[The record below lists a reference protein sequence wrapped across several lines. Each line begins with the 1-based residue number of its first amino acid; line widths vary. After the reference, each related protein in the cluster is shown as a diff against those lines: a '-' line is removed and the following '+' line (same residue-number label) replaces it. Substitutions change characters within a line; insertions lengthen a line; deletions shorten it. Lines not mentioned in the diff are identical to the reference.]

1 MEKKTASAIMLTL
14 LLTSM
19 LTLAFN
25 IQLVEAESG
34 ILYVNDNISRSPIE
48 WRSTPTM
55 KSFLKN
61 RLNTRLMDDF
71 QLPFEVGGKW
81 GFDTE
86 VKWGDF
92 AFGDDNS
99 AELVIGLSDMR
110 PNGYSELVDL
120 VESDGGKVANT
131 VSMDRKVAAVVAD
144 MPNGTLSSFTSKVRA
159 MGLARYVEP
168 NIRFEIDSI
177 PNDPDWLKQ
186 WGPQKIEADWAW
198 NTTMG
203 DPSVLVAVV
212 DTGID
217 WNHPDLADNYVPL
230 GYDWVNND
238 PDPMDDHGHGTHCA
252 GVIAAIVNNTIGMAG
267 LAQVRVM
274 AEKGLD
280 ESGSGRLSDLAS
292 AIIHAVD
299 QGADIISCSWGS
311 YVKSTLLHEAVRY
324 AYDHG
329 VLVVTA
335 AGNDATDTKHYPA
348 AYDEVLAVT
357 ATDQNDDPASFTN
370 FGNWVEVAA
379 PGVRIYSTIWDD
391 SYAYMSGTS
400 MSTPHVSGIAA
411 LIWSRFPNMTRDQVW
426 AQLQYTAEDL
436 GDLGFDVYYGY
447 GRISARRAVEQVPAE
462 HDVLILNW
470 KIPSYIRLGSV
481 AIVNTTIV
489 NMGTSDESDMTIQ
502 LLVNGS
508 VVDSVVVGFLASGSS
523 TSVNYSW
530 KPTIEGWYNVT
541 SYVVP
546 VIGEIIINNNALFT
560 QVRVRVP
567 QVLRVPDNYATIQKA
582 IDAAFEGD
590 TVFVTSGTYY
600 ENVWIN
606 KEDLTLIGED
616 QRNTIIDGQ
625 RRADVVLVTV
635 DGIKISGFTLK
646 NSRSSLYYAG
656 IFVTGAKEITISE
669 VTTLYNYH
677 GIFLD
682 SVTDATLRNNN
693 MTRNTYNFGVY
704 GDGLGDFTHDI
715 DTSNT
720 VDGKPL
726 YYWVNEHDKHVPSDA
741 GYVAVVNSTNILVK
755 DLNLTKNFEGVL
767 FAYTMN
773 SFIENVNAS
782 DNYFGIY
789 LTYSNNNTA
798 YNNAPMNNYAGIY
811 LYESERN
818 NVNDNTLIINADGI
832 DLYYS
837 KDNRIDFN
845 KLLNNDFGL
854 FIEKSDNNTVS
865 CNIALN
871 NTHGVDVQKSGY
883 NVFRDNDMTANEYN
897 LGVTGN
903 YLSHF
908 IQDIDISNTVDG
920 KPIYYWV
927 NQKDKEIPADA
938 GYVAVVNS
946 TNISVRDLNLT
957 NNDHGVLFAFAAESL
972 IENVKVANNTYGIY
986 LYGSC
991 NNTIVYNTVTSKG
1004 KPGVQL
1010 VNSSN
1015 NTVSNNMI
1023 TKNYIGIGLW
1033 LSAENNTINGN
1044 TVLNG
1049 TGGGVGLYLDHSGSN
1064 IISVNVIANNDQG
1077 VLLYESS
1084 TNTLRNNQM
1093 AGNSYNFGIYGVSLS
1108 HYVNDVD
1115 TSNTVNEKPIYYWI
1129 NQYDK
1134 QVPTNAGYV
1143 AVVNST
1149 AITAKDLTLS
1159 NNEQGILF
1167 AYTTNSTIMNVIASD
1182 NYDGI
1187 FLWSSD
1193 GNVLCGNN
1201 LANNF
1206 WDGVGLYYS
1215 DNNTIAGNTVTDN
1228 AIGIDATVSHYND
1241 INSNVV
1247 LRNIVG
1253 IYLYYSRNST
1263 VFRNKVTGGSG
1274 VLALAGITLTE
1285 ATGNVI
1291 CENMVSEN
1299 QFWIGAGIYLEWS
1312 SDDNTIIKNA
1322 ITNNYYGLSMGYWGL
1337 YGLKDQNNNNM
1348 IYHNNL
1354 VGNTK
1359 QVLSLNSVSTWDNGY
1374 PSGGNYWSDYTG
1386 LDLYHGSYQNETGS
1400 DSIGDTPY
1408 IIDADNRDRYP
1419 LMKPWTLTP
1428 AIYTFSIVWG
1438 EETFIVSV
1446 ESNSTV
1452 SNFTFNQQSKEISF
1466 YVIGPDSTIGFCN
1479 VTVPKE
1485 LLSASAA
1492 EWIVLVNTHPVTDYI
1507 LIENATHSHLWFMYT
1522 HSTHKVQIIGTHVI
1536 APPPLPLSVTV
1547 NPLSVSILVGQSVT
1561 FASTGSGGYT
1571 PYSYQWYLDGAPV
1584 LGATSAS
1591 WTFTP
1596 TTSGIYYIRLK
1607 VTDAKANAAQSDAAR
1622 ITVTVI
1628 PVGGYSIPIQVP
1640 TKTEPVLPYI
1650 FSVAILT
1657 VIFTKLRVKTKR
1669 KRKEPFSSTF

>member
-1 MEKKTASAIMLTL
+1 MQIMKRKMVSAVTLTL
-14 LLTSM
+14 LLTSL

-25 IQLVEAESG
+25 IQLVKAESG
-34 ILYVNDNISRSPIE
+34 LLYVNGNISRSSIE
-48 WRSTPTM
+48 RWPTPTM

-61 RLNTRLMDDF
+61 GLNTRLMDDS

-110 PNGYSELVDL
+110 PNSYSELVDL

-144 MPNGTLSSFTSKVRA
+144 MPNETLSSFTSKVRA

-168 NIRFEIDSI
+168 NIRFQIDSI
-177 PNDPDWLKQ
+177 PNDPDWPKQ

-198 NTTMG
+198 NTTIG
-203 DPSVLVAVV
+203 GPSVLVAVV

-217 WNHPDLADNYVPL
+217 WNHPDLAENYVPL

-238 PDPMDDHGHGTHCA
+238 PDPMDDNGHGTHCA
-252 GVIAAIVNNTIGMAG
+252 GVITAIVNNSIGMAG

-280 ESGSGRLSDLAS
+280 ESGSGWTSDLAS

-311 YVKSTLLHEAVRY
+311 YEKSTLLHEAVKY

-329 VLVVTA
+329 VLVVAA
-335 AGNDATDTKHYPA
+335 AGNDATDTKQYPA
-348 AYDEVLAVT
+348 AYDEVFAVT

-379 PGVRIYSTIWDD
+379 PGVQIYSTIWDD

-400 MSTPHVSGIAA
+400 MSAPHVSGLAA
-411 LIWSRFPNMTRDQVW
+411 LIWSRFPSMTRDQVL

-436 GDLGFDVYYGY
+436 GDPGFDVHYGY
-447 GRISARRAVEQVPAE
+447 GRINARRAVERAPAE
-462 HDVLILNW
+462 HDVLVLNW
-470 KIPSYIRLGSV
+470 KTPSYIRLGSF
-481 AIVNTTIV
+481 ATINTTIL
-489 NMGTSDESDMTIQ
+489 NMGTSDESDITIQ

-508 VVDSVVVGFLASGSS
+508 VVDYVTIGFLAGGSS
-523 TSVNYSW
+523 TSLSCSW
-530 KPTIEGWYNVT
+530 TPTIEGTYNVT

-546 VIGEIIINNNALFT
+546 LIGETIVNNNALSA
-560 QVRVRVP
+560 QIRVRVP
-567 QVLRVPDNYATIQKA
+567 QVIRVPDNYDTIQKA

-606 KEDLTLIGED
+606 KEDLTLLGED
-616 QRNTIIDGQ
+616 QGNTIIDGQ
-625 RRADVVLVTV
+625 GSADVVLVTV
-635 DGIKISGFTLK
+635 DGIKISGLTLK
-646 NSRSSLYYAG
+646 KSKSSLYYAG
-656 IFVTGAKEITISE
+656 IFVTGAKGITINE
-669 VTTLYNYH
+669 VTTLDNFH
-677 GIFLD
+677 GIFLYN
-682 SVTDATLRNNN
+682 TADATLRNNN

-704 GDGLGDFTHDI
+704 GDGLGDFNHDI

-741 GYVAVVNSTNILVK
+741 GYVAVVNSTNIVVK

-767 FAYTMN
+767 FACSIN

-782 DNYFGIY
+782 DDYFGIY
-789 LTYSNNNTA
+789 ITYSHNNTVHGSTA
-798 YNNAPMNNYAGIY
+798 TNDQVGIY

-818 NVNDNTLIINADGI
+818 NVNENVLMSNEKGV

-837 KDNRIDFN
+837 KDNKIGLN
-845 KLLNNDFGL
+845 KLLKNDFGL
-854 FIEKSDNNTVS
+854 FVEKSNNNTINS
-865 CNIALN
+865 NEASN
-871 NTHGVDVQKSGY
+871 NTYGLFLEKSSYSVLRNNNMTVNKYNFGVIS
-883 NVFRDNDMTANEYN
+883 ND
-897 LGVTGN
+897 
-903 YLSHF
+903 LSHF

-920 KPIYYWV
+920 KPVYYWV
-927 NQKDKEIPADA
+927 NQKDKEIPASA

-946 TNISVRDLNLT
+946 TNIVVRDLNLT
-957 NNDHGVLFAFAAESL
+957 NNVHGVLFAFAAESL

-1004 KPGVQL
+1004 KRGVQL

-1023 TKNYIGIGLW
+1023 TNNDIGLGLW

-1049 TGGGVGLYLDHSGSN
+1049 TRGGVGLYLDHSSSN
-1064 IISVNVIANNDQG
+1064 VISVNVITNNDQG

-1093 AGNSYNFGIYGVSLS
+1093 PGNSYNFGIYGVSLS
-1108 HYVNDVD
+1108 HYLNDVD

-1149 AITAKDLTLS
+1149 AITVKDLNLS
-1159 NNEQGILF
+1159 NNEQGVLF
-1167 AYTTNSTIMNVIASD
+1167 AYTTNSTIMNVNASD
-1182 NYDGI
+1182 NYNGI
-1187 FLWSSD
+1187 YLWSSD
-1193 GNVLCGNN
+1193 GNIMNGNS

-1206 WDGVGLYYS
+1206 GDGICVYYS
-1215 DNNTIAGNTVTDN
+1215 DNNTIAHNTATDN
-1228 AIGIDATVSHYND
+1228 GIGIDATVSHYND

-1247 LRNIVG
+1247 LRNIIG
-1253 IYLYYSRNST
+1253 IYPYYSDNNIIIG
-1263 VFRNKVTGGSG
+1263 NKVTGG
-1274 VLALAGITLTE
+1274 GIPGSLVGICLTE

-1291 CENMVSEN
+1291 SEN
-1299 QFWIGAGIYLEWS
+1299 VVSDNEFWIGAGIHLEWS
-1312 SDDNTIIKNA
+1312 SNDNTIIKNA
-1322 ITNNYYGLSMGYWGL
+1322 ITNNYYGLSIGYWGL
-1337 YGLKDQNNNNM
+1337 YGLKDQNNNNT

-1354 VGNTK
+1354 IENTK
-1359 QVLSLNSVSTWDNGY
+1359 QVLSLNSINTWDNGY
-1374 PSGGNYWSDYTG
+1374 PSGGSYWSDYRD

-1419 LMKPWTLTP
+1419 LMKPWSPL
-1428 AIYTFSIVWG
+1428 
-1438 EETFIVSV
+1438 
-1446 ESNSTV
+1446 
-1452 SNFTFNQQSKEISF
+1452 
-1466 YVIGPDSTIGFCN
+1466 IGDINRDGRVDIKDLVLLANAFGSLPGHPRWNPDADLN
-1479 VTVPKE
+1479 NDEK
-1485 LLSASAA
+1485 
-1492 EWIVLVNTHPVTDYI
+1492 
-1507 LIENATHSHLWFMYT
+1507 
-1522 HSTHKVQIIGTHVI
+1522 
-1536 APPPLPLSVTV
+1536 
-1547 NPLSVSILVGQSVT
+1547 VSIIDLMLV
-1561 FASTGSGGYT
+1561 
-1571 PYSYQWYLDGAPV
+1571 
-1584 LGATSAS
+1584 
-1591 WTFTP
+1591 
-1596 TTSGIYYIRLK
+1596 LK
-1607 VTDAKANAAQSDAAR
+1607 NF
-1622 ITVTVI
+1622 
-1628 PVGGYSIPIQVP
+1628 G
-1640 TKTEPVLPYI
+1640 KTCL
-1650 FSVAILT
+1650 
-1657 VIFTKLRVKTKR
+1657 
-1669 KRKEPFSSTF
+1669 